1 MEKKAG
7 CYEYLAGGFLLL
19 LQDTITSTFVQ
30 KHAAPWVPPL
40 LRMNDFIWVFGPSKG
55 NGKNLFSLKRGQM

>member
-19 LQDTITSTFVQ
+19 LQDTITSSFVQ

-40 LRMNDFIWVFGPSKG
+40 LRMNDFCGFLVHPREMEGTSVV
-55 NGKNLFSLKRGQM
+55 